1 MRETYLL
8 RSNRT
13 TDAPIVVDEPE
24 KKFNL
29 IRVSVI
35 VIYDHLIIYEK
46 NLAMCSFS
54 DNGNRK

>member
-8 RSNRT
+8 KSNRT

-46 NLAMCSFS
+46 M
-54 DNGNRK
+54 